1 MRHTAAIVALVL
13 SLAFSTTAVAEDE
26 ESSGGGFNL
35 AADVGLVKFFDEGP
49 TGFGLTLYPGWALS
63 EALVLEAELGFS
75 RAEQDGVRTRVIP
88 FMFGAQLRIP
98 VGPVRPFVGA
108 HFGVSNVSVKTPEVE
123 LFGVGLSVAAS
134 ETRPSFDIGGGV
146 DYMVADSFGVGI
158 SFQYDLIFFD
168 EDTLDFL
175 SAGAHVSVGF

>member
-13 SLAFSTTAVAEDE
+13 SLAFSTTAFAED

-35 AADVGLVKFFDEGP
+35 AADVGLVKFFDNGP

-63 EALVLEAELGFS
+63 EAFVLEAELGFS
-75 RAEQDGVRTRVIP
+75 RGEENEVRTRVIP

-108 HFGVSNVSVKTPEVE
+108 HVGISNVSVKTPEVE
-123 LFGVGLSVAAS
+123 VFGVGLSISAS
-134 ETRPSFDIGGGV
+134 ETKPSLDIGAGV
-146 DYMVADSFGVGI
+146 DYMIADSFGVGVAL
-158 SFQYDLIFFD
+158 QYDLLFF
-168 EDTLDFL
+168 EEEALDFF